1 MKNEQVENEFFPITS
16 VCFDDIIFAFDDSEQ
31 LAGVKKRLQELDE
44 NDMKYLA
51 SKMANDYCE
60 QLYWVSLKILFE
72 EYFLRR

>member
-1 MKNEQVENEFFPITS
+1 MNNEQISKAFFPVTS
-16 VCFDDIIFAFDDSEQ
+16 VCFDDIIFAFEGSDQ
-31 LAGVKKRLQELDE
+31 LGDVKKRLQEMDE

-60 QLYWVSLKILFE
+60 QLYWISLANLFE

>member
-1 MKNEQVENEFFPITS
+1 MKNEQVRKEFFPITS
-16 VCFDDIIFAFDDSEQ
+16 VCFDDIIFAFEDSEQ
-31 LAGVKKRLQELDE
+31 LADVKKRLQELGE